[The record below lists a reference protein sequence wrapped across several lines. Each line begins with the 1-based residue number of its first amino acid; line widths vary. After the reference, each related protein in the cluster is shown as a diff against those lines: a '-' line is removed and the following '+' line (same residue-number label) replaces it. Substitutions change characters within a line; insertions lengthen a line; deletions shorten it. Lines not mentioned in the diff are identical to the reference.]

1 MRAGKPPFAAR
12 GKLNR
17 RRVTA
22 LAGTFPFLTH
32 FESVDRWK
40 KEHSMVISDV
50 PSPIDLRL
58 MSDASE
64 WEATAMEKRP
74 WRTEFFAKFADELA
88 NMEPTAARVLEL
100 GSGPG
105 FLAGIVLGQVSDLRM
120 TLLDFS
126 DAMHVLARQRLGAMI
141 DRVDFLVRSFKDPE
155 WFQGLDDFDAV
166 ITNQAVHELR
176 HKRYAEELH
185 RQVARVLRPGGTY
198 LVCDHFSGPG
208 GMTDDQLYMTVAEQ
222 KSAIESAG
230 YAPVLQVLLRG
241 GMVLHR
247 ATAH

>member
-1 MRAGKPPFAAR
+1 M
-12 GKLNR
+12 
-17 RRVTA
+17 
-22 LAGTFPFLTH
+22 
-32 FESVDRWK
+32 
-40 KEHSMVISDV
+40 ISDV

-64 WEATAMEKRP
+64 WEATSMEKRP
-74 WRTEFFAKFADELA
+74 WRAEFFAKFADELA
-88 NMEPTAARVLEL
+88 GMQPAAAHVLEL

-105 FLAGIVLGQVSDLRM
+105 FLASKVLSEMPGLNL

-126 DAMHVLARQRLGAMI
+126 EAMHALARQRLGMLI
-141 DRVDFLVRSFKDPE
+141 DRVQFVVRSFKDPG
-155 WFQGLDDFDAV
+155 WSRGLGRFDAV

-185 RQVARVLRPGGTY
+185 QQVATVLRPGALY
-198 LVCDHFSGPG
+198 LVCDHFVGPG
-208 GMTDDQLYMTVAEQ
+208 GMTNDQLYMSASEQ

-230 YAPVLQVLLRG
+230 YASVSQVLLKG

-247 ATAH
+247 ATA

>member
-1 MRAGKPPFAAR
+1 
-12 GKLNR
+12 
-17 RRVTA
+17 
-22 LAGTFPFLTH
+22 
-32 FESVDRWK
+32 
-40 KEHSMVISDV
+40 MVISDV

-58 MSDASE
+58 LSDASE
-64 WEATAMEKRP
+64 WEATAMAKRP

-88 NMEPTAARVLEL
+88 GIEPKATSVMEL

-105 FLAGIVLGQVSDLRM
+105 FLASTVLGQVSDLHL

-126 DAMHVLARQRLGAMI
+126 EAMHALARRRLGAMI
-141 DRVDFLVRSFKDPE
+141 DRVEFLVRSFKDPE
-155 WFQGLDDFDAV
+155 WSQGLGYFDAV

-185 RQVARVLRPGGTY
+185 RHVAKVLRPSGIY

-208 GMTDDQLYMTVAEQ
+208 GMANDQLYMTAPEQ

-230 YAPVLQVLLRG
+230 YAPVTQVLLKG

-247 ATAH
+247 ATAR